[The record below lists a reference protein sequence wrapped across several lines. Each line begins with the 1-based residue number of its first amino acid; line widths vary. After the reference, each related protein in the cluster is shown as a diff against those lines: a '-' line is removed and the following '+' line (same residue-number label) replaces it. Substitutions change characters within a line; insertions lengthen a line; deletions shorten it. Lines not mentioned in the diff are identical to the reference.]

1 MREDFAPR
9 WPSKSRSQTCLNN
22 LLRKS
27 MGRLDSGLIEQV
39 YSISGD
45 QPGREILITNL
56 PYTWS
61 RWLFWGNFLPV
72 TTGNY
77 FHVV

>member
-1 MREDFAPR
+1 
-9 WPSKSRSQTCLNN
+9 
-22 LLRKS
+22 

-61 RWLFWGNFLPV
+61 RWLFGGNFLPV